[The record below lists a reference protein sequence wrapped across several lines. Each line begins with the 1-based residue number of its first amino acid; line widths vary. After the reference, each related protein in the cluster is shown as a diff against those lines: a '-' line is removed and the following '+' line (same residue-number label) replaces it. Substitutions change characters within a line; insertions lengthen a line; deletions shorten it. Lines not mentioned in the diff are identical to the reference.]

1 LKVCLQSSA
10 ENKLYDLKK
19 WEQAFLYPFFGS
31 FGVWGGCFHAVS
43 EFDMDVV
50 LQVLKTLKHQQL
62 RVLDGGLR
70 NAAFLA
76 SASDLR

>member
-1 LKVCLQSSA
+1 V
-10 ENKLYDLKK
+10 
-19 WEQAFLYPFFGS
+19 
-31 FGVWGGCFHAVS
+31 
-43 EFDMDVV
+43 DVV